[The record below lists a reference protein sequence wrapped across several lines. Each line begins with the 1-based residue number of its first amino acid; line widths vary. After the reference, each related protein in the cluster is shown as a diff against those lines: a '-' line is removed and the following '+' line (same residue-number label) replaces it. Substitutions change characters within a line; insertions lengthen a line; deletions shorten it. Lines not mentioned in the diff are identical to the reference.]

1 MTTPMFVHLG
11 VKEHPFTLHLH
22 AFVRC
27 WTICWNKKKLLKT
40 SLQSARWYI
49 DGQLFSQ
56 TVRKKRGLT
65 SQLLAPLLCQTKT
78 TEPTDVR
85 CLCIRGL
92 PVILGDDP
100 SAFFKTSFDPV
111 DKDLYSQTAVGIL
124 CIDEENSQM
133 NPARVG
139 IILEG
144 NMVMDDLAN
153 LPQAFC
159 VPFGLIYAL
168 HLEYHEYMKNTFF
181 FVQQVMLDLGKSEL
195 APKIQTLKNQ
205 LSM

>member
-1 MTTPMFVHLG
+1 MVHRWPAL
-11 VKEHPFTLHLH
+11 FTDSQI
-22 AFVRC
+22 FQEFIRVVG
-27 WTICWNKKKLLKT
+27 KSLKDNFFDALD
-40 SLQSARWYI
+40 SFSPGLM
-49 DGQLFSQ
+49 DLF
-56 TVRKKRGLT
+56 RKKRGLT

>member
-1 MTTPMFVHLG
+1 MLG
-11 VKEHPFTLHLH
+11 AL
-22 AFVRC
+22 AF
-27 WTICWNKKKLLKT
+27 
-40 SLQSARWYI
+40 
-49 DGQLFSQ
+49 G
-56 TVRKKRGLT
+56 
-65 SQLLAPLLCQTKT
+65 
-78 TEPTDVR
+78 
-85 CLCIRGL
+85 GL

-100 SAFFKTSFDPV
+100 SAFFKTSFDPA

-144 NMVMDDLAN
+144 NMVMDDL
-153 LPQAFC
+153 PQAFC
-159 VPFGLIYAL
+159 VPFGLIYTL

-181 FVQQVMLDLGKSEL
+181 FVQQVMLNLDKSEL